1 MADRQR
7 RGFPLS
13 AALAAVTI
21 ATKDACAGGL
31 AWVKSHTE
39 QRRARETAGVAAER
53 DEEARFRADMEANL
67 TRNYLSQLAHGMLAM
82 TGFRLVN
89 APTFVPAYLFLLSGS
104 ASTVGLVLAMQH
116 LGAFFSSIF
125 GATAIEHRKRI
136 VELGLRYGWMMRLSV
151 LGLALAGFL
160 LPPGIALY
168 VFAFF
173 LGLLGVF
180 SGMQNVLWNVLLTK
194 TIPPDRRGMLIGL
207 RNFLGGTTASLVAF
221 VGGSYLVET
230 NALGNGY
237 ASTFLLAFLLTAAG
251 LSLLYLVR
259 EPDAP
264 NVRAP
269 VGVRERIGDIPELLR
284 DPGFAAY
291 FWAQSLATLGT
302 LALPFYILF
311 VERTQGLT
319 GEIIGLASLALLA
332 SQTVANLGWGA
343 LADRLGF
350 KAVFVPSLLLW
361 AGSTVGLLF
370 APDLNGVIFCFAG
383 IGIGYAGFLIA
394 AQNMVLEF
402 GSREDLPMRIAMV
415 NSAQSLVQV
424 FGAVAGGY
432 IAQSLGFAEVFVAA
446 VLAKLAAAMLLWFY
460 VVEPRRRN
468 AHRVTGEEGGE
479 GFEMAVQADSTSPR
493 PGAAGPAPAGRRR
506 STRSAIAVRVDDIK
520 WVLIASWIAF
530 FLIGAWTQQWTFCFI
545 LAIAVTAFALA
556 RLGFVRSLPEP
567 LLPPAEVVAN
577 DAAAAGPPP
586 PVQGGGELPAVD
598 VIRRLSSPAVL
609 TDQTGRIVVASET
622 MENILGVAEPR
633 KHLASIIRAP
643 QVLSALELVLAGR
656 GSQRVSFPLVGT
668 PDQLFDADLSP
679 IEGSDGV
686 VRAVLLILQDTT
698 KAQRVEQMRADFVAN
713 ASHELRTPLSSLTGF
728 IDTLRGHAKDDP
740 EAQERFLAIMGE
752 QAARMRRLI
761 DDLLSLSRI
770 ELNEH
775 VRPSGS
781 VNLGDVVEDVVHAM
795 QPMAV
800 AANIQLDYVEPASLP
815 NVVGDK
821 DELFQVVQNLIDN
834 AIKYGRPHTAVM
846 VQLGTRRAAPGEPG
860 PSPAVVLA
868 VKDHGEGIAREHI
881 PRLTERFY
889 RVDVKRSRA
898 IGGTGLG
905 LAIVK
910 HIINRHRGRL
920 VIESQVGEGST
931 FTVHLPLAT
940 VAGGGEAPRPGLLTS
955 S

>member
-1 MADRQR
+1 MAGASD
-7 RGFPLS
+7 
-13 AALAAVTI
+13 
-21 ATKDACAGGL
+21 D
-31 AWVKSHTE
+31 
-39 QRRARETAGVAAER
+39 
-53 DEEARFRADMEANL
+53 EARFRADMEANL

-104 ASTVGLVLAMQH
+104 PSTVGLVLAMQH
-116 LGAFFSSIF
+116 LGAFFSSVF

-136 VELGLRYGWMMRLSV
+136 IDLGLRYGWMMRLSV

-168 VFAFF
+168 VFAVF

-194 TIPPDRRGMLIGL
+194 TIPADRRGMLIGL
-207 RNFLGGTTASLVAF
+207 RNFLGGATASAVAF
-221 VGGSYLVET
+221 IGGSYLVET

-237 ASTFLLAFLLTAAG
+237 ASTFLLAFILTAAG

-259 EPDAP
+259 EPEAP

-269 VGVRERIGDIPELLR
+269 VSARERIADIPGLLK

-319 GEIIGLASLALLA
+319 GEVIGLLSLALLG

-370 APDLNGVIFCFAG
+370 APDLNGAIFSFAG

-424 FGAVAGGY
+424 VGAIAGGH
-432 IAQSLGFAEVFVAA
+432 IAQSLGFVDVFIVA

-460 VVEPRRRN
+460 VAEPRRR
-468 AHRVTGEEGGE
+468 RVRVELDASGSEGID
-479 GFEMAVQADSTSPR
+479 MAVQAESTGPRADGAGMTARGGNGPNRQRAARSPV
-493 PGAAGPAPAGRRR
+493 G
-506 STRSAIAVRVDDIK
+506 VRLDDIK
-520 WVLIASWIAF
+520 WVLVASWIAF
-530 FLIGAWTQQWTFCFI
+530 FLIAAWTQQWTFCFI
-545 LAIAVTAFALA
+545 LAIAVTAFAVA
-556 RLGFVRSLPEP
+556 RLGFVRSLPDP
-567 LLPPAEVVAN
+567 LPQVNERLVDDVIAPAVPPMPAPGGAELA
-577 DAAAAGPPP
+577 
-586 PVQGGGELPAVD
+586 AVD
-598 VIRRLSSPAVL
+598 VIRRLTSPAVL
-609 TDQTGRIVVASET
+609 TDQTGRIVVASEP
-622 MENILGVAEPR
+622 MEHLLGVAEPR

-643 QVLSALELVLAGR
+643 QVLAALELALAGR
-656 GSQRVSFPLVGT
+656 GSQRVPFSLVGT
-668 PDQLFDADLSP
+668 PDQLFDTEILP
-679 IEGSDGV
+679 IDGADGV
-686 VRAVLLILQDTT
+686 VRAVLLLLQDTT

-713 ASHELRTPLSSLTGF
+713 ASHELRTPLASLTGF

-740 EAQERFLAIMGE
+740 EARERFLAIMGE
-752 QAARMRRLI
+752 QASRMRRLI

-781 VNLGDVVEDVVHAM
+781 VNLGEVVEDAVHAL

-815 NVVGDK
+815 DVVGDK
-821 DELFQVVQNLIDN
+821 DELYQVVQNLIDN
-834 AIKYGRPHTAVM
+834 AIKYGRPHTSVL
-846 VQLGTRRAAPGEPG
+846 VQLGTRRAGPGEPG
-860 PSPAVVLA
+860 PSPAVVLS
-868 VKDHGEGIAREHI
+868 VRDHGEGIAREHI

-910 HIINRHRGRL
+910 HILNRHRGRL
-920 VIESQVGEGST
+920 VVESQVGEGST
-931 FTVHLPLAT
+931 FTIHLPLAT
-940 VAGGGEAPRPGLLTS
+940 VAGVGEAPRPGLLGPS
-955 S
+955 

>member
-1 MADRQR
+1 MPQKTHVRC
-7 RGFPLS
+7 GLHGLS
-13 AALAAVTI
+13 RTR
-21 ATKDACAGGL
+21 TKTG
-31 AWVKSHTE
+31 V
-39 QRRARETAGVAAER
+39 QETADVAGER

-160 LPPGIALY
+160 LPPAIALY
-168 VFAFF
+168 VFAIF

-207 RNFLGGTTASLVAF
+207 RNFLGGATASAVAF

-259 EPDAP
+259 EPDSP
-264 NVRAP
+264 HVRAP
-269 VGVRERIGDIPELLR
+269 VGVRERIGDIPALLR

-319 GEIIGLASLALLA
+319 GEVIGLVSLALLA

-343 LADRLGF
+343 LADRFGF

-361 AGSTVGLLF
+361 AGSTVGLLI

-424 FGAVAGGY
+424 IGAIAGGH
-432 IAQSLGFAEVFVAA
+432 IAQSLGFTEVFVAA

-460 VVEPRRRN
+460 VVEPRRRS
-468 AHRVTGEEGGE
+468 APKVTGEEGGE
-479 GFEMAVQADSTSPR
+479 GYEMAVQADSNSPR
-493 PGAAGPAPAGRRR
+493 AEAARPAARPGPAPDGRRR
-506 STRSAIAVRVDDIK
+506 SARSAIAVRVDDIK

-545 LAIAVTAFALA
+545 LAIAVTAFAVA

-567 LLPPAEVVAN
+567 LLPPVDAVAN
-577 DAAAAGPPP
+577 AAAGPPP
-586 PVQGGGELPAVD
+586 PPPPMPGGSELPAVD
-598 VIRRLSSPAVL
+598 VIRRLTSPAVL
-609 TDQTGRIVVASET
+609 TDQTGRIVVASEA
-622 MENILGVAEPR
+622 METLVGVAEPR

-679 IEGSDGV
+679 IEGADGA

-740 EAQERFLAIMGE
+740 EAQERFLVIMGE
-752 QAARMRRLI
+752 QAGRMRRLI

-781 VNLGDVVEDVVHAM
+781 VNLGDVVEDAVHAM

-815 NVVGDK
+815 SVVGDK
-821 DELFQVVQNLIDN
+821 DELYQVVQNLIDN

-846 VQLGTRRAAPGEPG
+846 VQLGTRRAGPGEPG
-860 PSPAVVLA
+860 PSPAVVLS

-910 HIINRHRGRL
+910 HIVNRHRGRL